1 MTMLLP
7 SYLGGRWVTGEGG
20 GTALSDPCTGAEIA
34 RVTADGLD
42 LGAALRYARDVGGP
56 ALREMSYA
64 ARGRLLGQIAAR
76 LGASRDVWYRTALA
90 NSGSTRADAAMD
102 IEGAVQTLRY
112 YASVGEKLGDVRF
125 MVEAGGDQ
133 LTRDPAFQSAH
144 FWTPVNGAAIHI
156 NAFNFPAWGMWGKA
170 AVALLSGVPVV
181 TKPAVSTSMLAWE
194 MMRDVAGLLPAGAVS
209 LLMGSGQ
216 GLLAEVE
223 REDVIAFTGSA
234 QTARSLRSQERVQDR
249 NPRFN
254 VEADSL
260 NASILGP
267 DISVDSP
274 LFKVYVNEMSRE
286 ILLKAGQ
293 KCTTARRLLVPMQLG
308 NALTDAIQAKLEIAV
323 MGNPRRDDVGLG
335 PVVTKQQQRAVQES
349 IDKLCAVARVVYRG
363 DSTPVDADP
372 ELSSFVPAHLL
383 RCDTK
388 DAGVVH
394 ELEAFGPC
402 STILTY
408 DSADDAISLA
418 RLGGGSLVCSM
429 FTNDAALALR
439 STQALGSLH
448 GRVMLVDDT
457 VASSH
462 TDHSI
467 VMPQCTHGGPGRAG
481 GGEELGGTRGMRL
494 YHQRTALQSS
504 VATIAALR
512 GAALEYSL

>member
-1 MTMLLP
+1 MLLP
-7 SYLGGRWVTGEGG
+7 SYLGGRWVAGEGS
-20 GTALSDPCTGAEIA
+20 GTALNDPCTGLEIA
-34 RVTADGLD
+34 RVSADGLD
-42 LGAALRYARDVGGP
+42 FGAALTYARDVGGP
-56 ALREMSYA
+56 ALRDMSFA
-64 ARGRLLGQIAAR
+64 ARGRLLGAIASR
-76 LGASRDVWYRTALA
+76 LGAARDVWYRSALS

-112 YASVGEKLGDVRF
+112 YAALGEKLGESKF

-133 LTRDPAFQSAH
+133 LTRDPGFQSVH

-181 TKPAVSTSMLAWE
+181 TKPAVSTSLLAWE
-194 MMRDVAGLLPAGAVS
+194 MLRDVTGILPAGAVS

-216 GLLAEVE
+216 GLLAAVG
-223 REDVIAFTGSA
+223 REDVVAFTGSA
-234 QTARSLRSQERVQDR
+234 QTARSLRSQDRIQDQ

-267 DISVDSP
+267 DIGVDSA
-274 LFKVYVNEMSRE
+274 LFKVFVDEMSRE

-293 KCTTARRLLVPMQLG
+293 KCTTARRLLVPRPVADSLVQ
-308 NALTDAIQAKLEIAV
+308 AIKAKLEAAV
-323 MGNPRRDDVGLG
+323 MGNPRRADVTLG

-349 IDKLCAVARVVYRG
+349 IDKLCTVARIVHRG
-363 DSTPVDADP
+363 DATPVDADSDV
-372 ELSSFVPAHLL
+372 SSFVPAHLL
-383 RCDTK
+383 HCDAA

-402 STILTY
+402 STILPY
-408 DSADDAISLA
+408 DRGDDAISLA

-429 FTNDAALALR
+429 FTNDAALTVKAA
-439 STQALGSLH
+439 QALGSLH
-448 GRVMLVDDT
+448 GRVMLVDDSI
-457 VASSH
+457 AKSH

-467 VMPQCTHGGPGRAG
+467 VMPQSLHGGPGRAG
-481 GGEELGGTRGMRL
+481 GGEELGGSRGMRL

-504 VATIAALR
+504 VATIAAVR
-512 GAALEYSL
+512 SSALEYSL